1 MASSAACIGH
11 AALASADETWKN
23 GSNRPARTTISFIVA
38 SIEARLILFKGGV
51 MALFGG
57 DQPDH
62 PMADL
67 KQAKRLIAELPAN
80 DSLKALDETTFW
92 LDSICRNEAFKVD
105 SRYELFGLLDQAARI
120 HQRKLSQEYLA
131 TDRHEKFRE
140 NKLWTT
146 IFEFWKTLGDAYSQ
160 CVRQFQAGA
169 DGSSSIR
176 QDLPAIV
183 ARALRTLRMQ
193 LKWKLLRYGPVDDR
207 VWEEIGRL
215 YLFAETKGMATTTPE
230 PVPGVP
236 SPGSVQQEFLSALML
251 GVSSTDGLTP
261 LKQEIAERTVAH
273 FGSLYVQQ
281 AEPAPGCNFCFDLSM
296 SKPPMRVMNGLAPGK
311 MIRFF
316 GAGGAQPALEQ
327 LIQEI
332 KTKDS
337 VPSHIN
343 LGGTYE
349 ANLVRTVTQHLARY
363 WSNDPPARNSQRRKI
378 ATRMTVVHGFRNTL
392 RCITSDDD
400 ANSLDFVAHDG
411 SESWIVENV
420 SDGGFGAIIPLTK
433 GEDWISVG
441 MLLGVQ
447 RETAPHWGAGVVR
460 RIARDE
466 YQQRRIG
473 IELLSNTL
481 IPVNLAPA
489 GTVSSFNATRE
500 GDTAVLLSTAS
511 DKKGEIA
518 LLLRGGGFTSGQML
532 EMSVRGK
539 RYNIMP
545 SKLVEGG
552 DDFDWAIFKV
562 VKQ

>member
-1 MASSAACIGH
+1 
-11 AALASADETWKN
+11 
-23 GSNRPARTTISFIVA
+23 
-38 SIEARLILFKGGV
+38 
-51 MALFGG
+51 
-57 DQPDH
+57 
-62 PMADL
+62 
-67 KQAKRLIAELPAN
+67 
-80 DSLKALDETTFW
+80 
-92 LDSICRNEAFKVD
+92 
-105 SRYELFGLLDQAARI
+105 
-120 HQRKLSQEYLA
+120 
-131 TDRHEKFRE
+131 
-140 NKLWTT
+140 
-146 IFEFWKTLGDAYSQ
+146 
-160 CVRQFQAGA
+160 
-169 DGSSSIR
+169 
-176 QDLPAIV
+176 
-183 ARALRTLRMQ
+183 
-193 LKWKLLRYGPVDDR
+193 
-207 VWEEIGRL
+207 
-215 YLFAETKGMATTTPE
+215 
-230 PVPGVP
+230 
-236 SPGSVQQEFLSALML
+236 
-251 GVSSTDGLTP
+251 
-261 LKQEIAERTVAH
+261 
-273 FGSLYVQQ
+273 
-281 AEPAPGCNFCFDLSM
+281 
-296 SKPPMRVMNGLAPGK
+296 
-311 MIRFF
+311 
-316 GAGGAQPALEQ
+316 
-327 LIQEI
+327 
-332 KTKDS
+332 
-337 VPSHIN
+337 
-343 LGGTYE
+343 YE